1 MSPLPKFRFAAAK
14 ACFAYLHLSLNHGA
28 NVLPHL
34 LGFFGFL
41 NVISFTTPTS
51 TAFVKMYFSTAAALS
66 SLLQFSLFTS
76 YKSSSA
82 NSGRCVYSS
91 QDVADFA

>member
-14 ACFAYLHLSLNHGA
+14 ACFAYLQLSLNHGA

-41 NVISFTTPTS
+41 NVISLTTPNS

-66 SLLQFSLFTS
+66 SLLQLSLFTS
-76 YKSSSA
+76 YNSSSA
-82 NSGRCVYSS
+82 NSSRCVYSS
-91 QDVADFA
+91 QDVADFE